1 MSGSAP
7 SRTARDGEPGSPRR
21 RRLLAF
27 SRPYRARYVA
37 GIALLVATNGL
48 ALLLPWLLRGAV
60 SAMERRAPLAV
71 VGRWALTMIGVA
83 AVMAVVRTCSRLLI
97 LGNSRRIVYDVRQ
110 RFFRHLQTLGAS
122 WLDAQR
128 TGDIMSRGV
137 NDLVLL
143 RSFYGPGVLNLLN
156 TAILYTGAL
165 VLMVRI
171 DPLLA
176 AVALL
181 PYPVLFLAIS
191 RMSRRVY
198 ALSKSVQEQLG
209 ELSNRV
215 QENLSGINQ
224 IKTYVQEEREVES
237 FRRLSVEYRRRN
249 LSLALT
255 RGAMLALIGGTSG
268 IGALI
273 VLFVGG
279 SHVIRGSL
287 AFPDFVAFNGY
298 LAMLAWPTIAMGW
311 IVNVFQRGLGA
322 MQRLG
327 EVLDITPDIPAPRA
341 SREDLPPPGAA
352 PGHGA
357 VAPAGAHAPDGL
369 VEGEIEVRD
378 LTFAYG
384 PDGSPPVL
392 RDVSLRIPR
401 GSRVALVG
409 EVGSGKSTL
418 VNLIARVYPAPT
430 GTIFVDGRDIAA
442 LPVEQVRRSIGYVP
456 QEAFLF
462 SRSLRENLTFGRPHA
477 SEAELQRALTVAHL
491 RNDVERM
498 PEGLDTVVGERGF
511 TLSGGQRQRATL
523 ARAALTDPRI
533 LILDD
538 SLSAVD
544 ADTERAILAQLRRLM
559 EGRTCIVISHRIATL
574 VDLDRIV
581 VLEAGR
587 VVEEGTHEEL
597 LSLDG
602 VYARLFRRTLL
613 EERLEES

>member
-1 MSGSAP
+1 MSS
-7 SRTARDGEPGSPRR
+7 RR

-27 SRPYRARYVA
+27 SRPYRTRYVA

-60 SAMERRAPLAV
+60 SAMERRAQLAV
-71 VGRWALTMIGVA
+71 IGGWALSMVGVA
-83 AVMAVVRTCSRLLI
+83 VVMAVVRTGSRLLI

-122 WLDAQR
+122 WLDTQR

-156 TAILYTGAL
+156 TAVLYTGAL
-165 VLMVRI
+165 LFMLRI
-171 DPLLA
+171 DPLLT

-181 PYPVLFLAIS
+181 PYPVLFLTVS

-224 IKTYVQEEREVES
+224 VKTYVQEEREIEA
-237 FRRLSVEYRRRN
+237 FHRLSFEYRRRN
-249 LSLALT
+249 LSMALT

-327 EVLDITPDIPAPRA
+327 EVLDTTPDIPAPP
-341 SREDLPPPGAA
+341 SRRDLPAGIGS
-352 PGHGA
+352 PGHGL
-357 VAPAGAHAPDGL
+357 VAAEVRDSRGL
-369 VEGEIEVRD
+369 LEGEVEVRD
-378 LTFAYG
+378 LTFTYG
-384 PDGSPPVL
+384 PDGSPPAL

-401 GSRVALVG
+401 GGRVALVG

-418 VNLIARVYPAPT
+418 VNLIARVYPAPQ
-430 GTIFVDGRDIAA
+430 GAIFIDGRDIAA

-462 SRSLRENLTFGRPHA
+462 SRSLRENLTFGRPDA
-477 SEAELQRALTVAHL
+477 SEAALRHALTVAHL
-491 RNDVERM
+491 QGDVDRM

-523 ARAALTDPRI
+523 ARAVLTDPRI

-544 ADTERAILAQLRRLM
+544 ADTERAILAHLRRLM

-613 EERLEES
+613 EERLETS